1 MSSQKQ
7 SSNTSTK
14 EVTAYT
20 RSKWDEYKWRRD
32 LTATFGA
39 EYHSQE
45 WWDEEEQNETIRTDT
60 KNKNT

>member
-7 SSNTSTK
+7 SSNTSIK

-20 RSKWDEYKWRRD
+20 KSKWDEYKWSQ
-32 LTATFGA
+32 ATFGA

-45 WWDEEEQNETIRTDT
+45 WWDEVEENETIRTDT

>member
-7 SSNTSTK
+7 SSNTLTK

-20 RSKWDEYKWRRD
+20 KSKWDKHRWSS
-32 LTATFGA
+32 ATFGA

-45 WWDEEEQNETIRTDT
+45 WWDEVEENETIRTDT
-60 KNKNT
+60 ENKDT